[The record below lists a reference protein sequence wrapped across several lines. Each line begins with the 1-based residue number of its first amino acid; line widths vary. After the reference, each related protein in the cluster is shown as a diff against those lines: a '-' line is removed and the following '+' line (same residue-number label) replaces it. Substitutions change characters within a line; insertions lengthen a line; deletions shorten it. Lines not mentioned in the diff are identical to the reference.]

1 MNAFKA
7 IGCVALLVA
16 LAGSAQGQDAPAR
29 KDDRPPLQGPAVQQN
44 RPPHLDDQF
53 GDGMKGGKENRREP
67 MIPMR
72 AYAEVIGKLRGDK
85 APEGLRLTEEQEHK
99 VGAIEQ
105 EFREAAKEFA
115 QRMREERGSNG
126 PPPAAGEKGKNGDQG
141 PRREMAQE
149 MMKNG
154 PKPGDYQTKVWAVL
168 NEKQQAFVKT
178 ELDKVRD
185 ELQKKRGEEMMQ
197 RRINEKRGVKGD
209 AQDQKNVQPTTSE
222 NGPPIRERAQRIMR
236 RMAQLPAE
244 DRERILKRLEEELDR
259 RGIPNDPPPPPPPP
273 KDQP

>member
-1 MNAFKA
+1 MAAFKT
-7 IGCVALLVA
+7 IGCVALMVA
-16 LAGSAQGQDAPAR
+16 FAGSAHGQDAPAR
-29 KDDRPPLQGPAVQQN
+29 KDDRPPLRGPAVQQN
-44 RPPHLDDQF
+44 RPPHVDDQF
-53 GDGMKGGKENRREP
+53 TDGMKGGKENRREP

-99 VGAIEQ
+99 IGAIEQ
-105 EFREAAKEFA
+105 EFKEAAKEFA
-115 QRMREERGSNG
+115 QKMREERGSDG
-126 PPPAAGEKGKNGDQG
+126 PPPAEKGKKGEQA
-141 PRREMAQE
+141 PRREQAQE
-149 MMKNG
+149 VMKNG
-154 PKPGDYQTKVWAVL
+154 PKPSDYQTKVWAVL
-168 NEKQQAFVKT
+168 SEKQQEFVKV
-178 ELDKVRD
+178 ELGKVRD

-209 AQDQKNVQPTTSE
+209 APDQKNAQPVAPE

-259 RGIPNDPPPPPPPP
+259 RGIPNDPPPPPP